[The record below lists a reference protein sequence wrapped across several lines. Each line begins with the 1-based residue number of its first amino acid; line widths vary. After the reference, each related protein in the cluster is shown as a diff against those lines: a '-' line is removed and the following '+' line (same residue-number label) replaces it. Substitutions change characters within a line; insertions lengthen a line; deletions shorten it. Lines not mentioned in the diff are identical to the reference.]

1 MNDKVSKALDNI
13 DMAYDELIDIANDTC
28 KEVVGDLDD
37 MMHSAYDN
45 IENLNNE
52 SIRSLLLRLS
62 LRSYSFAEIKE
73 KAQFKAVLGE
83 ALRKEAY
90 AKNFNTAEGTV
101 AVRENLSII
110 NTSSEIL
117 AEELYTLV
125 ANIFKV
131 KCDEVHRIVST
142 LQTVLMSRMQEAK
155 MANVDGFVG
164 E

>member
-37 MMHSAYDN
+37 MLRSAYDN

-125 ANIFKV
+125 ANMFKV
-131 KCDEVHRIVST
+131 KCDEVHRVVDT
-142 LQTVLMSRMQEAK
+142 LKSVLMSRMQEAK